1 MDESVMKESKKRQ
14 MPDQI
19 YNEETKRWV
28 KKDGAVGKSVVKKQ
42 KEKKEQEKK
51 DKKEKEE
58 RKKERT
64 AAKEAL
70 EELESENKRL
80 KGLVVPSLLAAS
92 YVAPCKHRF
101 EDTRPH
107 FGKVHTRVCN
117 ICDCYW
123 ELMEKSKAKAKAE
136 RLVAAMS
143 NARMA
148 AVVNSPFLETIAETE
163 LEEAAAD
170 MKPAVDMKPARRVGK
185 SGLSSGLTLDFD
197 SMSVQKDARK
207 KGQGGA
213 GSWRK

>member
-51 DKKEKEE
+51 EKKEKEE
-58 RKKERT
+58 RKKERV

-101 EDTRPH
+101 EDTHPH
-107 FGKVHTRVCN
+107 FGTAGTRVCN
-117 ICDCYW
+117 ICGGIW
-123 ELMEKSKAKAKAE
+123 ELMEKSKPKVKEE
-136 RLVAAMS
+136 RVVAVIA
-143 NARMA
+143 NASMA
-148 AVVNSPFLETIAETE
+148 ARGNSPFLETITETE
-163 LEEAAAD
+163 LEEAA
-170 MKPAVDMKPARRVGK
+170 VDMKPVRRVGK
-185 SGLSSGLTLDFD
+185 SGLSSGLTLDFG

-213 GSWRK
+213 GS